1 MSATP
6 VHFLGHHWRSR
17 RLIIALVAALT
28 LLMLS
33 TAVALADTAPTAES
47 PVLEQQDPIPLD
59 PLCVSGQVIDHAEQ
73 PLGGWT
79 ITATYEGVNGEY
91 PVLTAV
97 SDKDGKFEFQLPG
110 PGRWALEIEAR
121 ERWEGVTTTRLAV
134 HVGFGKCACVHVR
147 FKMRE
152 IIQVKAIKI
161 DEKHTPQP
169 GWKITATPGAGNTF
183 GAPQTK
189 VTDDN
194 GEVVFDLTPGSWVFT
209 EAPPKDALWW
219 LPISPPDGI
228 HRLLVV
234 GPGPHTIRFKNMT
247 EMKPKGCINVFKYD
261 VPPDPA
267 QPSFGL
273 AGWVIEVRR
282 ANGSIADAGMTDSF
296 GQITFVDLPYGPYTV
311 KEIMQP
317 GWEADS
323 PTSYAVVLTSQDEGC
338 TDIIFYN
345 KQMPL
350 GYCFEGRKVDVTG
363 GFGIPDWEITATPV
377 EPGGFTPEPV
387 LTDGEG
393 RYRIRLPIG
402 DYRIPGAV
410 YEISE
415 VIPDGWTA
423 VSPASYLIILP
434 EHPDI
439 CVPVPDFVNQQKKY
453 ADAGASVVDV
463 AGPSHAGC
471 RAIHT
476 VKPGDSAYKIAA
488 HYGVPGQSILRA
500 NPWIAKQRHNWLY
513 VGQKVC
519 VP

>member
-1 MSATP
+1 MSVTP
-6 VHFLGHHWRSR
+6 VRFLGHHWRSR

-33 TAVALADTAPTAES
+33 TSAVFADTAPTAEI
-47 PVLEQQDPIPLD
+47 PVSEPQDPVPLD
-59 PLCVSGQVIDHAEQ
+59 PLCISGLIIDHAEQ
-73 PLGGWT
+73 PLEGWT
-79 ITATYEGVNGEY
+79 VTATYEGVNGEY
-91 PVLTAV
+91 PILTAV
-97 SDKDGKFEFQLPG
+97 SDEEGKFEFELPG
-110 PGRWALEIEAR
+110 PGRWALEIETR
-121 ERWEGVTTTRLAV
+121 ERWEGVTTSRLAV
-134 HVGFGKCACVHVR
+134 HVGFGNCECVQVR
-147 FKMRE
+147 FKVRE
-152 IIQVKAIKI
+152 IVQVLVIKI
-161 DEKHTPQP
+161 DEKHTPQS
-169 GWKITATPGAGNTF
+169 GWAITATPGEGNTF

-189 VTDDN
+189 VTDEN
-194 GEVVFDLTPGSWVFT
+194 GEVVFDLTPGAWIFT
-209 EAPPKDALWW
+209 EAPPSDVLWW
-219 LPISPPDGI
+219 LPISPPDGV
-228 HRLLVV
+228 HRLIVT

-247 EMKPKGCINVFKYD
+247 EKKPKGCINVFKYD

-273 AGWVIEVRR
+273 AGWVIEIRR
-282 ANGSIADAGMTDSF
+282 ADGSLADAGMTDAF
-296 GQITFVDLPYGPYTV
+296 GQVTFLNMPYGPYTV
-311 KEIMQP
+311 REIMQP
-317 GWEADS
+317 GWEPDS

-345 KQMPL
+345 KQLPL

-363 GFGIPDWEITATPV
+363 GYGIPDWEITATPV

-393 RYRIRLPIG
+393 RYRIWLPMD

-423 VSPASYLIILP
+423 VSPESYLITLP

-453 ADAGASVVDV
+453 VDDGTTTV
-463 AGPSHAGC
+463 AVPGPSHGGC
-471 RAIHT
+471 RAVHT
-476 VKPGDSAYKIAA
+476 VKAGDSVYKIAA
-488 HYGVPGQSILRA
+488 HYGVPGQSIFRA
-500 NPWIAKQRHNWLY
+500 NPWIGRQRHSWLY

-519 VP
+519 IP